1 MARRENA
8 IPPCSR
14 SLRSLATWLR
24 EGRDAAAL
32 TYEQLA
38 ARTEFSADTLA
49 RAASGRS
56 VPQNP
61 AVVLAYAAACERST
75 REAERLW
82 KHARRDEA
90 RAQGV
95 VDGHRSGV
103 HISVVKDFADLH
115 SALVDLHHDDGRPP
129 LRSLDARA
137 GGIGRL
143 PHSTVGR
150 VLKGRSTPSR
160 MFVAAFAE
168 ACNVRRSELPEWTK
182 AWDRADADRRSSRLR
197 SRRPDTAQRLVFHD
211 RVTPRD
217 LQLLMSEMESTSRR
231 APALKL
237 TVHVPDPASADA
249 DAVARMSRELLID
262 QAQRR
267 GELACPRCRRPS
279 FGFSSE
285 RGWTSQLCS
294 DCAAATPSEAGAS
307 APPADAPTLVLRLP
321 GPGPSP
327 DHASDTPTLSLRV
340 TDVRPP
346 LPRRQTTRTWPQASA
361 PHPTPALNA
370 ATITT
375 LDETPGSADFFSPRV
390 MPVPA
395 RSFLIPA
402 PAPAPAAVRC
412 PLGDD
417 CPDHGEHAAT
427 AESSPGGPGP
437 AARPLTTRI
446 RINVPGSRAVT
457 PVGFRPIP
465 RVVVR
470 RHSAPATARTE
481 PRTPPRTPAPAPAP
495 GPADTQRDA
504 RPSASRG
511 REDW

>member
-1 MARRENA
+1 M
-8 IPPCSR
+8 
-14 SLRSLATWLR
+14 TWLR
-24 EGRDAAAL
+24 EGRAAAAL

-38 ARTEFSADTLA
+38 SRTEFSADTLA

-75 REAERLW
+75 KEAERLW

-95 VDGHRSGV
+95 VGGHRSGV

-129 LRSLDARA
+129 LRSLDARV
-137 GGIGRL
+137 GGVGRL

-150 VLKGRSTPSR
+150 VLKGSSTPSR
-160 MFVAAFAE
+160 TFVAAFAE

-197 SRRPDTAQRLVFHD
+197 SRRPDTTQRLVFHD

-231 APALKL
+231 TPALKL
-237 TVHVPDPASADA
+237 TVHVPDPASPEA
-249 DAVARMSRELLID
+249 DAVARMSRELLVD

-279 FGFSSE
+279 FGYSGE
-285 RGWTSQLCS
+285 RGWTSLLCS
-294 DCAAATPSEAGAS
+294 SCAPATRSEAV
-307 APPADAPTLVLRLP
+307 APAAPADAPTLVLRRP

-327 DHASDTPTLSLRV
+327 DRGVDTPTLSLRV
-340 TDVRPP
+340 PGVRPP
-346 LPRRQTTRTWPQASA
+346 LPRRQTTRTWPQAS
-361 PHPTPALNA
+361 PSHPAPALNA
-370 ATITT
+370 ATMTT
-375 LDETPGSADFFSPRV
+375 LNEPPGSGDFFAPRV
-390 MPVPA
+390 LPAPAQPFRTPVPA
-395 RSFLIPA
+395 PVI
-402 PAPAPAAVRC
+402 C
-412 PLGDD
+412 PLGSD
-417 CPDHGEHAAT
+417 CPDHGEDPAA
-427 AESSPGGPGP
+427 AGPYPGSPRP

-446 RINVPGSRAVT
+446 RIRIPGSRPT
-457 PVGFRPIP
+457 PP
-465 RVVVR
+465 VVVR
-470 RHSAPATARTE
+470 RHSEPAAAR
-481 PRTPPRTPAPAPAP
+481 PGPHTPPHT
-495 GPADTQRDA
+495 PADTRTQRDTQPCA
-504 RPSASRG
+504 PRG
-511 REDW
+511 QEDR